1 MAAVFGGAARV
12 PVATLL
18 MVTEM
23 TGGYQ
28 LLVPAAL
35 AVSLS
40 CLIQNLLSSRINYKS
55 LYEAQVP
62 YRADSPA
69 HHRDNIC
76 IALNLMC
83 EPWSSG
89 SQSVC
94 HLDLLDLLNSG
105 VAVNLAQGK
114 KLTIGVLK
122 PESPWVGQPIGA
134 KCRASLGPG
143 NEIIAVLRGER
154 LLLPH
159 DDTHLQA
166 GDHLLTIVSPEATG
180 QIEKHLAPLHTAR
193 P

>member
-1 MAAVFGGAARV
+1 
-12 PVATLL
+12 

-35 AVSLS
+35 ALSLS
-40 CLIQNLLSSRINYKS
+40 CLIQKLLSSRIKYKS

-69 HHRDNIC
+69 HYLDNIS
-76 IALNLMC
+76 IALHLMC
-83 EPWSSG
+83 KPWSSG
-89 SQSVC
+89 PQTFS

-105 VAVNLAQGK
+105 VAINLAPGK
-114 KLTIGVLK
+114 KLTIGVLR
-122 PESPWVGQPIGA
+122 PESPWVGQPIGG
-134 KCRASLGPG
+134 KCRESLGPE

-159 DDTHLQA
+159 DDTHLQS
-166 GDHLLTIVSPEATG
+166 GDHLLTIVSPEAMER
-180 QIEKHLAPLHTAR
+180 IEQHLAPLHAGR
-193 P
+193 A